1 MWYCKDCKAECG
13 LCSGDVLNNHKAV
26 QCDKCEM
33 WVHNDCSFV
42 TDFQYETMQNSS
54 CTWIC
59 PKCEFFNFSDSFF
72 SEQLNLEDQN
82 RFMPLAKDTETRTP
96 STGSKNNKFVSG
108 LKFSSINVNGIRS
121 KKLELL
127 AYLDFHQP
135 QIVAIQETKI
145 DSSISTSELFPETCP
160 YNVYRKD
167 RNSKGGGVMLLIHK
181 DISHMPITELEN
193 DSESVWVKVFTNKTS
208 HFVASWYQP
217 PGRNLAELTSE
228 INLLRSQL
236 QKIKC
241 MHKGNKPPS
250 VHVLG
255 DFNFGDIAWP
265 DRLNKSGSP
274 LSPSE
279 GEILI
284 EIMNDYGLEQLVHF
298 PTRERNT
305 LDLIITSLPGQFVDI
320 HSHDRLSDHD
330 IVSGTLKVV
339 IPPIKKPK
347 RKVYRYQKGDYESL
361 RKDTLNFA
369 KEKYFNGHSDTRSV
383 QENFNLITS
392 FIQDSADKHIPS
404 KTSRSVSSFPW
415 ITSEI
420 RRRIRK
426 KNETHAKAKRTG
438 SAKIRSK
445 FETLRREIKADIRKQ
460 HDLYVNNLVG
470 DVKANPRD
478 FYRYINSQT
487 KDTQGI
493 PPLKKRQGSGLAQSD
508 FEKASEFNGQFTD
521 VFTKSEHSQV
531 PLLDRSA
538 PFMEDIVVTKE
549 GVTKL
554 LKGLNPSKALG
565 PDELHPRVL
574 KELATELG
582 PVFAHLF

>member
-1 MWYCKDCKAECG
+1 M
-13 LCSGDVLNNHKAV
+13 
-26 QCDKCEM
+26 
-33 WVHNDCSFV
+33 
-42 TDFQYETMQNSS
+42 
-54 CTWIC
+54 
-59 PKCEFFNFSDSFF
+59 
-72 SEQLNLEDQN
+72 
-82 RFMPLAKDTETRTP
+82 
-96 STGSKNNKFVSG
+96 
-108 LKFSSINVNGIRS
+108 KFSSINVNGIRS

-193 DSESVWVKVFTNKTS
+193 DSESVWVKVLTNKTS

-255 DFNFGDIAWP
+255 DFNFGDIVWP

-320 HSHDRLSDHD
+320 HSPDRLSDHA

-339 IPPIKKPK
+339 IPPPIKKPK
-347 RKVYRYQKGDYESL
+347 RKVYRFQKGDYESM
-361 RKDTLNFA
+361 RKDTLKFA
-369 KEKYFNGHSDTRSV
+369 KDGHSGTRSV

-392 FIQDSADKHIPS
+392 FI
-404 KTSRSVSSFPW
+404 
-415 ITSEI
+415 
-420 RRRIRK
+420 
-426 KNETHAKAKRTG
+426 
-438 SAKIRSK
+438 
-445 FETLRREIKADIRKQ
+445 
-460 HDLYVNNLVG
+460 
-470 DVKANPRD
+470 
-478 FYRYINSQT
+478 
-487 KDTQGI
+487 
-493 PPLKKRQGSGLAQSD
+493 
-508 FEKASEFNGQFTD
+508 
-521 VFTKSEHSQV
+521 
-531 PLLDRSA
+531 
-538 PFMEDIVVTKE
+538 
-549 GVTKL
+549 
-554 LKGLNPSKALG
+554 
-565 PDELHPRVL
+565 
-574 KELATELG
+574 
-582 PVFAHLF
+582 